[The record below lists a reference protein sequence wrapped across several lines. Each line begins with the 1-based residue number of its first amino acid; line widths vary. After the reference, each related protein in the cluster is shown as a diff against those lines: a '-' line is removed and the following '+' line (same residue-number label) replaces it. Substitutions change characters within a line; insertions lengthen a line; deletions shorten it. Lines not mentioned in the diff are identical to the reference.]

1 MIESLSV
8 DEIAS
13 EPHEAV
19 TADQVVLPPAEP
31 IADVVVEAEKE
42 SLSPEEAMETVAS
55 DPITASEM
63 DVDSSEGTT
72 AAVPALLSEESVSM
86 DEPMEDQ

>member
-1 MIESLSV
+1 MESLSV

-13 EPHEAV
+13 EPLEAV
-19 TADQVVLPPAEP
+19 TAAQVVLPPAEP

-55 DPITASEM
+55 DPIAASEM
-63 DVDSSEGTT
+63 DVDSSEGATV
-72 AAVPALLSEESVSM
+72 AVPALLSEESVSM